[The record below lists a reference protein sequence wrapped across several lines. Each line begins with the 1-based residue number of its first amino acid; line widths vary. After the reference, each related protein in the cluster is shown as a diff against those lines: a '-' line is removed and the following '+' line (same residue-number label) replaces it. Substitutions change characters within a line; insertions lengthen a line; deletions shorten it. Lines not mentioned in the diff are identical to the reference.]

1 MGYFLVSLCFFG
13 LLGVSLDDRLLS
25 TLCRALNR
33 VLLHCRNQRAL
44 PRIITEQQEGEEIN
58 DVAVINVPRRV
69 LPSNALHL
77 GTCALRDRRLLLLCR
92 WKNHLGSRG
101 KRRDVTVI
109 NDESVSV
116 SRDMRATAVA
126 EVCVHVSVD
135 VRVRHLGCFWRTL
148 IVWWRLISILL
159 KKNCGIF
166 LFVFSL
172 LTSSNNSIPSRSRRT
187 SPIHGR
193 ASESHRDRS
202 GLQESCRSVQV
213 WYRLPEDLSCVVP
226 QVPY

>member
-1 MGYFLVSLCFFG
+1 
-13 LLGVSLDDRLLS
+13 
-25 TLCRALNR
+25 
-33 VLLHCRNQRAL
+33 
-44 PRIITEQQEGEEIN
+44 
-58 DVAVINVPRRV
+58 
-69 LPSNALHL
+69 
-77 GTCALRDRRLLLLCR
+77 
-92 WKNHLGSRG
+92 
-101 KRRDVTVI
+101 
-109 NDESVSV
+109 
-116 SRDMRATAVA
+116 MRATAVA
-126 EVCVHVSVD
+126 EVRVHVSVD

-226 QVPY
+226 QVPC